1 MNVKIWKRDWLKEK
15 NGVCCQCLKG
25 IHGGMKRAGTYK
37 NPIALAFKKYKASV
51 FIAKLMF
58 YRFSFPVKQQNQN
71 DEKEKPMEKIFV
83 KTPMKTYPIV
93 FEEDFLALADMVIQ
107 QNLSGRKMCIL
118 ADKNTAELYGQS
130 VLSQLEKV
138 ASAVYFYDFPAG
150 EMFKNLESIYHFYR
164 FFQENHFDR
173 KTVIFALGGGVCGD
187 MAGFAAATY
196 LRGIPFVQIPTTLL
210 SQVDSSVGGKTGV
223 DFNGTKNS
231 IGAFYQPEFVYIN
244 TKTLETLPEREFA
257 AGMAEVIK
265 YGCILSNAFFTFL
278 KEKKEDIKNMNHSVL
293 CEMIRQC
300 CLFKADVV
308 SKDEKESGL
317 REILNFGHTIGHGIE
332 TKMDFQLLHGE
343 CVALGM
349 LAVLELGRNRKDVTK
364 QQLEEVKNL
373 LQYFKLPLFV
383 KYNSVKAIYEQLFLD
398 KKVKEN
404 KIGFVLPKGIGEVYT
419 TSNVQKQ
426 EILNAIEFVVKA

>member
-1 MNVKIWKRDWLKEK
+1 
-15 NGVCCQCLKG
+15 
-25 IHGGMKRAGTYK
+25 
-37 NPIALAFKKYKASV
+37 
-51 FIAKLMF
+51 
-58 YRFSFPVKQQNQN
+58 
-71 DEKEKPMEKIFV
+71 
-83 KTPMKTYPIV
+83 
-93 FEEDFLALADMVIQ
+93 
-107 QNLSGRKMCIL
+107 
-118 ADKNTAELYGQS
+118 
-130 VLSQLEKV
+130 
-138 ASAVYFYDFPAG
+138 
-150 EMFKNLESIYHFYR
+150 
-164 FFQENHFDR
+164 
-173 KTVIFALGGGVCGD
+173 
-187 MAGFAAATY
+187 
-196 LRGIPFVQIPTTLL
+196 
-210 SQVDSSVGGKTGV
+210 
-223 DFNGTKNS
+223 
-231 IGAFYQPEFVYIN
+231 
-244 TKTLETLPEREFA
+244 
-257 AGMAEVIK
+257 
-265 YGCILSNAFFTFL
+265 
-278 KEKKEDIKNMNHSVL
+278 MNHSVL